1 MPKTGKLFIV
11 GIGPGDLR
19 HLTLAA
25 KEALKEAEVILGYKT
40 YLEQVAPLLSGKE
53 TRATGMMEE
62 IKRASLA
69 LSLAEEGKVVALVS
83 GGDPG
88 LYGMS
93 APVFEMLAA
102 RGSSPSVPIE
112 IIPGVTAACAAAAR
126 LGAPLSNDCAFISL
140 SDRLTPWETIVK
152 RVSAA
157 TEADFVLVFYNPK
170 SKRRKDHLAR
180 ALEEVARLR
189 PEDTPLALV
198 KGAMRPGEK
207 VILTTLA
214 AREEVLKVA
223 DMASLVIV
231 GNSQSR
237 IFDGFFLTPRGY
249 GQKYRLSD
257 EEA

>member
-19 HLTLAA
+19 QLTLAA
-25 KEALKEAEVILGYKT
+25 REALKEAEIVLGYKT
-40 YLEQVAPLLSGKE
+40 YLEQVAPLIAGKE
-53 TRATGMMEE
+53 TQATGMMEE

-69 LSLAEEGKVVALVS
+69 LSLAEEGKVVALIS

-93 APVFEMLAA
+93 APVFEVLAA
-102 RGSSPSVPIE
+102 RGRPPSAPLE
-112 IIPGVTAACAAAAR
+112 IVPGVTAACAAAAR

-140 SDRLTPWETIVK
+140 SDRLTPWETIMK

-157 TEADFVLVFYNPK
+157 AEADFVIVFYNPR
-170 SKRRKDHLAR
+170 SKRRKDQLAL
-180 ALEEVARLR
+180 ALEEVAKIR
-189 PEDTPLALV
+189 PEETPLALV
-198 KGAMRPGEK
+198 RGAMRAEEK
-207 VILTTLA
+207 IILSTLKERA
-214 AREEVLKVA
+214 QIAKAA

-237 IFDGFFLTPRGY
+237 IFYGFFLTPRGY
-249 GQKYRLSD
+249 GQKYELS
-257 EEA
+257 